1 MNTAETLRDYFNSLI
16 GHGPNAKFT
25 NAAEM
30 ARFLGLKQSTATTFF
45 SFLKGAKTQY
55 AYVIEW
61 LEKVGG
67 RVILPDQSLDG
78 FDLIPRVKAVAGCGE
93 SYQIDGDVAG
103 SYAFKHSF
111 FQYLGVNPKN
121 MKAMFVQGDSMQPV
135 INDRDMI
142 LFDENET
149 DIREGYIYVLN
160 YDEALMV
167 KRFQRITDGWNI
179 CSENPTYSPVPV
191 QGQNMEKLKVYGRVR
206 WFGRV
211 V

>member
-1 MNTAETLRDYFNSLI
+1 MGMYETYLEGVKALYS
-16 GHGPNAKFT
+16 GPNPRFK
-25 NAAEM
+25 NQSDL
-30 ARFLGLKQSTATTFF
+30 ARFVGLEPAQIKKYSERETTKNLEKIF
-45 SFLKGAKTQY
+45 SFLD
-55 AYVIEW
+55 
-61 LEKVGG
+61 KVGAQIVFPG
-67 RVILPDQSLDG
+67 ENLDE
-78 FDLIPRVKAVAGCGE
+78 FVLIPRVKAIAGCGE
-93 SYQIDGDVAG
+93 SFQVDGDVSG
-103 SYAFKHSF
+103 SYAFRRSF
-111 FQYLGVNPKN
+111 FQYLGVNPKHC
-121 MKAMFVQGDSMQPV
+121 KAMFVQGDSMQPL

-142 LFDENET
+142 LFDEQER

>member
-1 MNTAETLRDYFNSLI
+1 MRTYNSIIDALLDKKRRLGGKVSNLI
-16 GHGPNAKFT
+16 DFLEASNKNLVYDAVNKQKLPNGEELCKWLDKLDADIAFPGE
-25 NAAEM
+25 EM
-30 ARFLGLKQSTATTFF
+30 DDF
-45 SFLKGAKTQY
+45 
-55 AYVIEW
+55 V
-61 LEKVGG
+61 
-67 RVILPDQSLDG
+67 
-78 FDLIPRVKAVAGCGE
+78 LINRVKAVAGCGE
-93 SYQIDGDVAG
+93 SYQIDSDVVA
-103 SYAFKHSF
+103 SYAFRRSF

-121 MKAMFVQGDSMQPV
+121 CKAMFVQGDSMQPL
-135 INDRDMI
+135 INDKDMI